1 MMPNCQVSCYVLFG
15 FHYIVCGTLTL
26 QRKGTKADVETGK
39 GDNTKA
45 FDLFSSRIGKEEIF
59 FHNCVQLELYNFPH
73 TLLTLHLILH
83 YRFIA
88 FSGDTRLS
96 KYSQSVQTVFV
107 YAKLIFLT
115 QFD

>member
-59 FHNCVQLELYNFPH
+59 F
-73 TLLTLHLILH
+73 I
-83 YRFIA
+83 IA
-88 FSGDTRLS
+88 FNLNYIIS
-96 KYSQSVQTVFV
+96 
-107 YAKLIFLT
+107 LT
-115 QFD
+115 PS